1 VATRRVTGEGSIY
14 QRKSDGRWVGVVD
27 LGWVNGRRVR
37 KTVTAATLK
46 ELRPK
51 FKALKGQ
58 VESGVADENMT
69 VEQWMEKWLRDVAG
83 EKNRPSTLRTYRMY
97 VSKWINPH
105 VGRVRLGK
113 LRPDHIRSMLA
124 AMRDAKKSNA
134 TRRQVLA
141 ILRRALAV
149 AEQDQLIGSN
159 PAARVDAPPV
169 GQGSHGK
176 FTLAEA
182 RKILAAL
189 DVEGVSASRWTCA
202 LLAGLRQ
209 GEALGLRWE
218 NVDLD
223 ARRILVCE
231 AVQQIKGEGLVVV
244 PLKSQAAYRSVPMVM
259 PVYEA
264 LLREPSREGYVWGGE
279 KPTGPRKDW
288 QAWVD
293 LLKMTGVEHR
303 PLHAA
308 RATCGSLLLEA
319 GVPDKIIAEILGHSQ
334 VKITQ
339 DHYLH
344 GDDRMHVDAMGRL
357 DELLTP
363 NPPAQPDAAPSA

>member
-1 VATRRVTGEGSIY
+1 MAQRRVTGEGSIY

-27 LGWVNGRRVR
+27 LGWVAGKRVR
-37 KTVTAATLK
+37 KTVTAPTLK

-51 FKALKGQ
+51 FKALQRQ
-58 VESGVADENMT
+58 VDSGVADENMT

-83 EKNRPSTLRTYRMY
+83 EKNRPSTLRTYGMY
-97 VSKWINPH
+97 IEKWINPH
-105 VGRVRLGK
+105 VGKVRLGK
-113 LRPDHIRSMLA
+113 LRPDHVRTMLA
-124 AMRDAKKSNA
+124 AMRDADKSNA

-149 AEQDQLIGSN
+149 AENDQLISVN
-159 PAARVDAPPV
+159 AAAKVDAPPV

-176 FTLAEA
+176 FTLPEA
-182 RKILAAL
+182 LQILGVL
-189 DVEGVSASRWTCA
+189 DDESVSASRWACA

-209 GEALGLRWE
+209 GEALGLVWE
-218 NVDLD
+218 NVDLVN
-223 ARRILVCE
+223 RRIIVE
-231 AVQQIKGEGLVVV
+231 QAVQQIKGKGLQVV
-244 PLKSQAAYRSVPMVM
+244 PLKSSAAYRSVPMVE

-264 LLREPSREGYVWGGE
+264 LVREPSRRGYVWGGE

-288 QAWVD
+288 AAWVE
-293 LLKMTGVEHR
+293 LLKLAGVEHR

-339 DHYLH
+339 DHYLR

-357 DELLTP
+357 GELLSGTP
-363 NPPAQPDAAPSA
+363 S

>member
-1 VATRRVTGEGSIY
+1 MASRRLPQEGSIY
-14 QRKSDGRWVGVVD
+14 QRKSDSRWVGVVD
-27 LGWVNGRRVR
+27 LGWVGGKRVR

-51 FKALKGQ
+51 FKKLQAQ

-69 VEQWMEKWLRDVAG
+69 VAEWLEKWLRDVAG

-97 VSKWINPH
+97 VEKWINPH
-105 VGRVRLGK
+105 VGKHKLGK
-113 LRPDHIRSMLA
+113 LRPDHVRSMLA
-124 AMRDAKKSNA
+124 AMREAKKSDA

-149 AEQDQLIGSN
+149 AENDSLIASN
-159 PAARVDAPPV
+159 PASKVDAPPV

-176 FTLAEA
+176 FTLEEA
-182 RKILAAL
+182 RQILGVL
-189 DVEGVSASRWTCA
+189 DEDGVSASRWTCA

-209 GEALGLRWE
+209 GEALGLTWE
-218 NVDLD
+218 NVDLEN
-223 ARRILVCE
+223 RRIRVVQ
-231 AVQQIKGEGLVVV
+231 AVQQIKGEGRVVV
-244 PLKSQAAYRSVPMVM
+244 PLKSQASYRSIPMVE
-259 PVYEA
+259 PVYLA
-264 LLREPSREGYVWGGE
+264 LLAEKSREGYVWGGKE
-279 KPTGPRKDW
+279 PTAPRADW
-288 QAWVD
+288 QGWVD
-293 LLKMTGVEHR
+293 LLKLAGVEHK

-319 GVPDKIIAEILGHSQ
+319 RVPDKIIAEILGHSQ

-344 GDDRMHVDAMGRL
+344 GDDRMHVEAMDRMG
-357 DELLTP
+357 ELL
-363 NPPAQPDAAPSA
+363 SAKLPT

>member
-1 VATRRVTGEGSIY
+1 MVSRRVPGEGSIY
-14 QRKSDGRWVGVVD
+14 QRKSDQRWVGVVD
-27 LGWVNGRRVR
+27 MGWVAGKRVR
-37 KTVTAATLK
+37 KTVTAPTLK

-51 FKALKGQ
+51 FKKLQAQ
-58 VESGVADENMT
+58 VDSGVADENMT
-69 VEQWMEKWLRDVAG
+69 VAEWLEKWLRDVAG

-97 VSKWINPH
+97 VEKWINPH
-105 VGRVRLGK
+105 VGKQRLGK

-124 AMRDAKKSNA
+124 AMRDAKKSDA

-149 AEQDQLIGSN
+149 AENDQLIAMN
-159 PAARVDAPPV
+159 PAAKVDAPSV

-176 FTLAEA
+176 FTLEEA
-182 RKILAAL
+182 RQILAAT
-189 DVEGVSASRWTCA
+189 DAEGVSTSRWACA

-209 GEALGLRWE
+209 GEALGLTWA
-218 NVDLD
+218 NVDLEN
-223 ARRILVCE
+223 RRIQVVQ
-231 AVQQIKGEGLVVV
+231 AVQQIKGEGRVVV
-244 PLKSQAAYRSVPMVM
+244 PLKSQASYRSIPMVE
-259 PVYEA
+259 PVYRA
-264 LLREPSREGYVWGGE
+264 LLAEPSREGYVWGGTD
-279 KPTGPRKDW
+279 PTAPRKDW
-288 QAWVD
+288 QNWVD
-293 LLKMTGVEHR
+293 LLKLAGVAHK

-344 GDDRMHVDAMGRL
+344 GDDRMHVEAMGRMG
-357 DELLTP
+357 ELLAGETK
-363 NPPAQPDAAPSA
+363 PA

>member
-1 VATRRVTGEGSIY
+1 MGSRRVPGEGSIY

-27 LGWVNGRRVR
+27 MGWVNKKRVR
-37 KTVTAATLK
+37 KTVTAPTLK

-51 FKALKGQ
+51 FKKLQAQ
-58 VESGVADENMT
+58 IDAGVADENMT
-69 VEQWMEKWLRDVAG
+69 VEQWLEKWLRDVAG
-83 EKNRPSTLRTYRMY
+83 EKNRPSTLRTYKMY
-97 VSKWINPH
+97 VEKWINPH
-105 VGRVRLGK
+105 VGKQRLGK
-113 LRPDHIRSMLA
+113 LRPDHIRTMLA
-124 AMRDAKKSNA
+124 AMRDAKKSDA

-149 AEQDQLIGSN
+149 AENDQLISSN
-159 PAARVDAPPV
+159 PAAKVDAPPV

-176 FTLAEA
+176 FTLDEA
-182 RKILAAL
+182 RQILSVL
-189 DVEGVSASRWTCA
+189 DQKGISASRWACA

-209 GEALGLRWE
+209 GEALGLTWE
-218 NVDLD
+218 NVDMEN
-223 ARRILVCE
+223 RRINVVQ
-231 AVQQIKGEGLVVV
+231 AVQQIKGEGRVVV
-244 PLKSQAAYRSVPMVM
+244 PLKSQASYRSIPMVE
-259 PVYEA
+259 PVYQA
-264 LLREPSREGYVWGGE
+264 LLAETDREGYVWGG
-279 KPTGPRKDW
+279 KAATAPRKDW

-293 LLKMTGVEHR
+293 LLKLAKVEHK

-344 GDDRMHVDAMGRL
+344 GDDRMHVEAMGRMG
-357 DELLTP
+357 ELL
-363 NPPAQPDAAPSA
+363 AGAKSAV

>member
-1 VATRRVTGEGSIY
+1 MGARRVRGEGSIY
-14 QRKSDGRWVGVVD
+14 QRASDGRWVGVVD
-27 LGWVNGRRVR
+27 MGWANGKRVR

-51 FKALKGQ
+51 FARLKAQ
-58 VESGVADENMT
+58 AEAGVADENMT
-69 VEQWMEKWLRDVAG
+69 VERWMAKWLRDVAG
-83 EKNRPSTLRTYRMY
+83 ERNRASTLRTYEMY
-97 VSKWINPH
+97 TEKWINPQ
-105 VGRVRLGK
+105 VGKVKLGK
-113 LRPDHIRSMLA
+113 LRPDHIRGMLA
-124 AMRDAKKSNA
+124 AMREAGKSDA

-149 AEQDQLIGSN
+149 AENDQLIASN
-159 PAARVDAPPV
+159 PASKVDAPPV

-176 FTLAEA
+176 FTLEEA
-182 RKILAAL
+182 RKILGAL
-189 DVEGVSASRWTCA
+189 DREGVSASRWTCA

-218 NVDLD
+218 NVDMER
-223 ARRILVCE
+223 RRILVSQ
-231 AVQQIKGEGLVVV
+231 AVQQVKGKGLQVV
-244 PLKSQAAYRSVPMVM
+244 PLKSQASYRSVPMVM

-264 LLREPSREGYVWGGE
+264 LLREPNKEGFVWGGE
-279 KPTGPRKDW
+279 NPTAPRRDW

-293 LLKMTGVEHR
+293 LLKMAGVEHR

-319 GVPDKIIAEILGHSQ
+319 KVPDKIIAEILGHSQ

-344 GDDRMHVDAMGRL
+344 GDDRMHVDAMERL
-357 DELLTP
+357 GELVAGP
-363 NPPAQPDAAPSA
+363 R

>member
-1 VATRRVTGEGSIY
+1 MAQRRITGEGSIY
-14 QRKSDGRWVGVVD
+14 QRKSDKRWVGVVD
-27 LGWVNGRRVR
+27 MGWIGGKRVR

-51 FKALKGQ
+51 FDRLKDQ
-58 VESGVADENMT
+58 VKSGVADENMT

-83 EKNRPSTLRTYRMY
+83 EKNRPSTLRTYGMY
-97 VSKWINPH
+97 TEKWINPH
-105 VGRVRLGK
+105 IGKMKLGK
-113 LRPDHIRSMLA
+113 LRPDHVRTLMA
-124 AMRDAKKSNA
+124 TMRDAGKSDA

-149 AEQDQLIGSN
+149 AENDSLIASN
-159 PAARVDAPPV
+159 PAAKVDAPSV

-176 FTLAEA
+176 FTLLEA
-182 RKILAAL
+182 RKILAVL
-189 DVEGVSASRWTCA
+189 DAEGVNASRWTCA

-218 NVDLD
+218 NVDLER
-223 ARRILVCE
+223 RRILVSQ
-231 AVQQIKGEGLVVV
+231 AVQQVKGKGLQVV
-244 PLKSQAAYRSVPMVM
+244 PLKSQASYRSVPMVM

-264 LLREPSREGYVWGGE
+264 LVRETNREGYVWGGE
-279 KPTGPRKDW
+279 KPTGPRRDW

-293 LLKMTGVEHR
+293 LLKLAGVEHR

-357 DELLTP
+357 DELL
-363 NPPAQPDAAPSA
+363 APSA